1 MGAGTRVCGVWLLRD
16 AAALVTRP
24 WVLGGCVSWQF
35 LTHLLVPQVFF
46 FFFNSPVGELLVVW
60 GYFCFLFVG
69 PLSITGFDSLEMP
82 GKDLLT
88 GLNPS
93 FLPLLSSQGHPKG

>member
-1 MGAGTRVCGVWLLRD
+1 MAVSHTFIGTAGV
-16 AAALVTRP
+16 
-24 WVLGGCVSWQF
+24 
-35 LTHLLVPQVFF
+35 

-93 FLPLLSSQGHPKG
+93 FLPLLSAQGHSKG